1 MALRMYTKEGHHT
14 AIKKVCNV
22 TLHLHVDIF
31 DKHAIYDGDGFK
43 VHCVLFQ
50 FGLAYLYVLDML
62 LIYKVHVSLVSG
74 SLLLEASHTLL

>member
-1 MALRMYTKEGHHT
+1 MVLWMHTKEGHHT

-43 VHCVLFQ
+43 IYCVLFQ
-50 FGLAYLYVLDML
+50 FGLAYLYVFNML